1 MKHIIVHTG
10 YVPASIVKKAKTLTP
25 EGIPAQLIML
35 TPEINIVNKTNELL
49 DGLAAH
55 ETLEIATNNIIVIYT
70 IRAYIVKH
78 PNDYS
83 VEYRYYTKDDYYSKN
98 EPHYQIV
105 TQSDHGDFE
114 NAPDGFFDTID
125 NLLLQMLELK
135 TPTKKRI
142 AITIN
147 DKRIL
152 NDVLDEDE
160 KSYFLKDLAK
170 YEAEC
175 VLNEDWLNWT
185 DVKAKIQ
192 QINFY
197 KSLKTNHDRS
207 VYATAIG
214 QQLALNRVFGSI
226 ETLLTIYDLDCVNSF
241 FKNTEFYI
249 KQEDSK

>member
-1 MKHIIVHTG
+1 
-10 YVPASIVKKAKTLTP
+10 
-25 EGIPAQLIML
+25 ML

-49 DGLAAH
+49 DNLSDN
-55 ETLEIATNNIIVIYT
+55 ETLEIATNNTVAVYT
-70 IRAYIVKH
+70 IRAYIVQH

-83 VEYRYYTKDDYYSKN
+83 VEYRYYDTKSDQSNN
-98 EPHYQIV
+98 EPHYQII
-105 TQSDHGDFE
+105 TQGDHGDFK

-125 NLLLQMLELK
+125 NLLLQMLGLSA
-135 TPTKKRI
+135 PTKKRI
-142 AITIN
+142 AITVD

-160 KSYFLKDLAK
+160 KSYFLKDMTK

-185 DVKAKIQ
+185 NDKTKIQ

-197 KSLKTNHDRS
+197 KSLKTDHDRS

-214 QQLALNRVFGSI
+214 QKLALNRLFGSI
-226 ETLLTIYDLDCVNSF
+226 KTLLTIYDLNCINSF

-249 KQEDSK
+249 KQEDLK

>member
-49 DGLAAH
+49 DSLADH
-55 ETLEIATNNIIVIYT
+55 KTLEIATNNTVAIYA
-70 IRAYIVKH
+70 IRAYVVQH
-78 PNDYS
+78 PSNYN
-83 VEYRYYTKDDYYSKN
+83 VEYRYYPRDYYNSN
-98 EPHYQIV
+98 NLSNYQKI
-105 TQSDHGDFE
+105 TQGDHGDFK

-125 NLLLQMLELK
+125 NLLLQMLGLD
-135 TPTKKRI
+135 TPPKKRI
-142 AITIN
+142 AITVD

-152 NDVLDEDE
+152 NDILDENE
-160 KSYFLKDLAK
+160 KSYFLKDMTK

-175 VLNEDWLNWT
+175 VLNKDWLNWT
-185 DVKAKIQ
+185 NDKTKIQ

-197 KSLKTNHDRS
+197 KSLKTDHDRS

-214 QQLALNRVFGSI
+214 QQLALNRLFGTI
-226 ETLLTIYDLDCVNSF
+226 ETLLTIYDLDCINSF
-241 FKNTEFYI
+241 FQNTELYI
-249 KQEDSK
+249 KKEESK